1 MARPCRAA
9 LADVHAQRLE
19 RPASRGRRPLRLRS
33 ALAIGGLLLWT
44 GLAFAGAPAQ
54 ATSPGLNGRLACE
67 GTRPVGGTLPMPAP
81 AGASLTEVFTVNPDG
96 TGETVLTNNMVRD
109 GDPSFSPDGKLM
121 AFESFRELA
130 VNPTNMMTV
139 PASEV
144 FRMNAADG
152 SNAMRLTTNGTP
164 EDRSTSWSPDG
175 SRIVFHSTR
184 DPVPPGSPA
193 GSSTFEIYSMNA
205 DGSDQRR
212 LTNNIFQDTFPA
224 WSPDGKRIA
233 FLSTREGDIEIYT
246 MDPDGGNVVRVTDS
260 IGEDAHASWSP
271 DGKQLTF
278 HSRRTGTIDIYRQNA
293 DGTGQATRLTTS
305 ETDSEFFPIWSPD
318 GKRIAFNG
326 TVPGSEP
333 ANTDV
338 YTISALNGSDLTRVT
353 TAPGFDGRCDWQTLP
368 LPPPVVTPP
377 PAPAPAP
384 TPVPSLV
391 VPPDRTA
398 PTVTLAGVPAT
409 MSRAAFLR
417 GVKVR
422 VTRNEPSSIEAT
434 LEAVARRASLAAT
447 FNVSLASR
455 STPRASGTTVITL
468 KPSRALVGRA
478 RTLGARVRVV
488 VIDAFGNRRIVTK
501 LIRVKR

>member
-1 MARPCRAA
+1 M
-9 LADVHAQRLE
+9 
-19 RPASRGRRPLRLRS
+19 
-33 ALAIGGLLLWT
+33 
-44 GLAFAGAPAQ
+44 GAPAG
-54 ATSPGLNGRLACE
+54 TS
-67 GTRPVGGTLPMPAP
+67 V
-81 AGASLTEVFTVNPDG
+81 SEVFTVNPDG
-96 TGETVLTNNMVRD
+96 TDERVLTDNKVRD
-109 GDPSFSPDGKLM
+109 GDPSFSPDGKLI

-139 PASEV
+139 PASEA

-152 SNAMRLTTNGTP
+152 SDVRRLTTNGTP

-233 FLSTREGDIEIYT
+233 FLSTRENDVEIYT
-246 MDPDGGNVVRVTDS
+246 MDPDGANVVRVTDS
-260 IGEDAHASWSP
+260 PGEDAHASWSP

-278 HSRRTGTIDIYRQNA
+278 HSRRTGGIDIYRQNA

-326 TVPGSEP
+326 SVPGEP

-338 YTISALNGSDLTRVT
+338 FTISAVDGSDLTRVT

-368 LPPPVVTPP
+368 LPPPPPTVTP

-384 TPVPSLV
+384 VPTPIAVI
-391 VPPDRTA
+391 PPDRTA
-398 PTVTLAGVPAT
+398 PTVRLAGVPSA

-422 VTRNEPSSIEAT
+422 VTRNEPATIDAT
-434 LEAVARRASLAAT
+434 LEAVARRASLAAR
-447 FNVSLASR
+447 FNVTLAAR
-455 STPRASGTTVITL
+455 STPRASGTTTITL
-468 KPSRALVGRA
+468 KPSRVLVGRA

-488 VIDAFGNRRIVTK
+488 VTDGSGNRRIVTK